1 MNIFD
6 EALACGLILR
16 AAGAVRMVPV
26 HQRIIKTDTHALS
39 SSGIQI
45 FTNEIAA
52 RSLLW
57 RTILCGSGVE
67 VTKAFMVLRG
77 HDHVTHAGFPRK
89 LGPIARRKRLRL
101 ELLGQG
107 SVFRNRDAFIL
118 HDPFV
123 PPENAVESPMNE
135 HPETGLVPPLHPA
148 DAILFGM
155 FIHRS
160 EEHTSELQS
169 RLHLVCRLLLEKK
182 KIMNSFQIWMP
193 IRHPS
198 R

>member
-1 MNIFD
+1 MKAFVTSTPEPQSIVRQSKD
-6 EALACGLILR
+6 R
-16 AAGAVRMVPV
+16 AAISFVNIWMPLEERACVSVF
-26 HQRIIKTDTHALS
+26 IIKTDTHALS

-107 SVFRNRDAFIL
+107 SVFRNRSRFL
-118 HDPFV
+118 R
-123 PPENAVESPMNE
+123 
-135 HPETGLVPPLHPA
+135 
-148 DAILFGM
+148 AI
-155 FIHRS
+155 
-160 EEHTSELQS
+160 
-169 RLHLVCRLLLEKK
+169 
-182 KIMNSFQIWMP
+182 
-193 IRHPS
+193 
-198 R
+198 